1 MSEKMGLPMF
11 EKYPKSL
18 KREHDLYVMNYEIY
32 ENEKKKKGYENA
44 TMKEDYVRKEV
55 KKAGK
60 DRITLE
66 IPKTVESLYHSAE
79 TLRNCLKSYVDRI
92 GNGSSQIFIIKE
104 CGVEVGAVE
113 VANNRVNQAY
123 FIGNEPLKQNHKEFL
138 KKWCAKFKVEPNYQ
152 ITNE

>member
-1 MSEKMGLPMF
+1 M
-11 EKYPKSL
+11 
-18 KREHDLYVMNYEIY
+18 
-32 ENEKKKKGYENA
+32 
-44 TMKEDYVRKEV
+44 
-55 KKAGK
+55 
-60 DRITLE
+60 E

-123 FIGNEPLKQNHKEFL
+123 FVGNEPLKENHKEFL
-138 KKWCAKFKVEPNYQ
+138 KKWCAKFNVEPNYQ